1 MRKLILFLIVIAAA
15 INISSTSAETGKA
28 GQAGAFLK
36 FGLGARALGMG
47 GAFCSIAEGIDAVYY
62 NPAGLAFA
70 ATKQVG
76 FTYHSLSLDRNL
88 NSAAFIFPVRNEA
101 VMGLSWINSSVSNV
115 TMVDYDRN
123 PFGEFK
129 NSNNAFGL
137 TFAKIFGVKY
147 AFGGNLRYLQSTLG
161 ELDTYAIGV
170 DIGGYCRLNKM
181 FTIGLTAQDL
191 GSEYRWDSSNYWSS
205 GGNVYNDKFP
215 VKIRGGTSATLL
227 NEALTAALDIVKIQ
241 YLDLKIYAGAEYWIF
256 KQVSITVPD
265 EESEDEFIEKL
276 INKRLLGLRTG
287 YSDGSLTF
295 GMSLYNP
302 FGKLTGGFDYAFLTG
317 KRGQESNHIFTVR
330 IMF

>member
-1 MRKLILFLIVIAAA
+1 MRKLIISLIVITAV
-15 INISSTSAETGKA
+15 INVSSVSAETGKA

-70 ATKQVG
+70 SEKQAG
-76 FTYHSLSLDRNL
+76 FTYHSLNLDRNL

-101 VMGLSWINSSVSNV
+101 VMGLSWINSSVSDV
-115 TMVDYDRN
+115 PMADYDRN
-123 PFGEFK
+123 LIGEVK
-129 NSNNAFGL
+129 NSNNVFGL
-137 TFAKIFGVKY
+137 TFAKIFGEKY
-147 AFGGNLRYLQSTLG
+147 AFGGNLRYLQASLDM
-161 ELDTYAIGV
+161 LDTYAIGV

-181 FTIGLTAQDL
+181 FTFGLSAQDL
-191 GSEYRWDSSNYWSS
+191 GSEYRWDSSSYWS
-205 GGNVYNDKFP
+205 GGNIYNDKFP
-215 VKIRGGTSATLL
+215 IKVRGGASATLL
-227 NEALTAALDIVKIQ
+227 NEALVASMDIVKIQ

-256 KQVSITVPD
+256 KQISVTVPD

-295 GMSLYNP
+295 GLSLYNP
-302 FGKLTGGFDYAFLTG
+302 FSKLTGGFDYAFLTG
-317 KRGQESNHIFTVR
+317 KRGLESNHIFTVR